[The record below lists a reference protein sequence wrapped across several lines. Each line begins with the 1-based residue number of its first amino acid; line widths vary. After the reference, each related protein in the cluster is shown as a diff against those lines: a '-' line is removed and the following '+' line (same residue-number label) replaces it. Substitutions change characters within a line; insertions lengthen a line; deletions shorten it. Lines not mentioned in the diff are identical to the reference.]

1 MTSMFV
7 PAPVISLA
15 VKPKQSSMFANFSKA
30 LQRFCKVIEQT
41 YKLHCDLATSILR
54 VMVLLFCYSNICIC
68 MCTYH
73 HGGSRLTIT
82 TTTTL
87 NQKHTKK
94 ITKNTTGG
102 PDAARGV
109 RREDQGDG
117 HLRHGVRRHVLAYA
131 FIFVCMCVCM
141 YVCVCEYD
149 DGWRHQNVST
159 SVPLLTPPYI

>member
-41 YKLHCDLATSILR
+41 HKLHCDLATSILR
-54 VMVLLFCYSNICIC
+54 VMVLLFCCSNICIC

-87 NQKHTKK
+87 NQKHTKNHQK
-94 ITKNTTGG
+94 T
-102 PDAARGV
+102 D
-109 RREDQGDG
+109 RRTRRCTWRSTRRPRRRSSPAWGAPPRFG
-117 HLRHGVRRHVLAYA
+117 ICIYLRVH
-131 FIFVCMCVCM
+131 
-141 YVCVCEYD
+141 VCVHVCVYMC
-149 DGWRHQNVST
+149 
-159 SVPLLTPPYI
+159 I